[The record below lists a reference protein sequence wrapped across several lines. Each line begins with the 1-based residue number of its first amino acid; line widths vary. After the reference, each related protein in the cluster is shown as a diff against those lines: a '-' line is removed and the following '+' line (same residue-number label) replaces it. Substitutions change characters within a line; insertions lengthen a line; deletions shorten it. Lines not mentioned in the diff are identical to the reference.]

1 MKNRKKLQRTHLSSE
16 VKPSIAGSKICLL
29 GWVHEIRDL
38 GGIKFILLRDKSGIC
53 QVTVK
58 KKDVKEEVLEKVEK
72 IRLEYVVSIEGT
84 VSINDKVKGGAEV
97 LLENIDIISEAKQ
110 PLPYD
115 IVGKVKANL
124 DTRLNYR
131 VLDLRKL
138 ENRAIFIIGNVA
150 LNEIRNFLI
159 KEGFIEVRTPRI
171 ISTATEGGAALFT
184 INYFNKIAYLAQSPQ
199 LYKEEL
205 TTIFEKVFEIGPFFR
220 AEESHTTRHVSEFTS
235 IDIEAAFYTKE
246 DVMELL
252 EKMIKEIIDKVSQK
266 CKEEL
271 KLLNIDLEPIK
282 LPILR
287 ITYDEAISKIQEKNI
302 KINWGEDFSIEHLRC
317 LSKFYP
323 TWYFITDFPT
333 ISKPFYIQPNPLNE
347 KLCESFDLMYK
358 WIEIAS
364 GGQRISNKDLL
375 ISRLKEQKL
384 NPESFKHH
392 LEIYDYG
399 MPPHSGWAVGFER
412 LLMVLTGKKNIR
424 EVCLFPRDKF
434 RLVP

>member
-1 MKNRKKLQRTHLSSE
+1 MLRTHLSSE
-16 VKPSIAGSKICLL
+16 VKPNIAGSKIHLL
-29 GWVHEIRDL
+29 GWIHEIRDL

-72 IRLEYVVSIEGT
+72 IRLEYVVSIEGI

-97 LLENIDIISEAKQ
+97 LLEDINIISEAKQ

-124 DTRLNYR
+124 NTRLNYR
-131 VLDLRKL
+131 ILDLRKL

-150 LNEIRNFLI
+150 LNEVRNFLI
-159 KEGFIEVRTPRI
+159 KEGFIEIRTPRI

-184 INYFNKIAYLAQSPQ
+184 INYFNKIAFLAQSPQ

-205 TTIFEKVFEIGPFFR
+205 TTVFEKVFEIGSFFR
-220 AEESHTTRHVSEFTS
+220 AEESHTTRHISEFTS

-246 DVMELL
+246 DVMKLL
-252 EKMIKEIIDKVSQK
+252 ERMIKEVIDKVSQK

-271 KLLNIDLEPIK
+271 KLLNINLEPIE

-287 ITYDEAISKIQEKNI
+287 ITYDEVISKIQEKNI
-302 KINWGEDFSIEHLRC
+302 KINWGEDFSIEHLRY
-317 LSKFYP
+317 LGKIYP
-323 TWYFITDFPT
+323 TWYYIIDFPT
-333 ISKPFYIQPNPLNE
+333 ISKPFYIQPNPSN
-347 KLCESFDLMYK
+347 KKICESFDLMYK

-375 ISRLKEQKL
+375 ISRLEEQKL

-399 MPPHSGWAVGFER
+399 MPPHAG
-412 LLMVLTGKKNIR
+412 
-424 EVCLFPRDKF
+424 
-434 RLVP
+434 

>member
-1 MKNRKKLQRTHLSSE
+1 MDVKNLERTYVSDIRRIGE
-16 VKPSIAGSKICLL
+16 GKIVKVM

-58 KKDVKEEVLEKVEK
+58 KKEMKKEVLEKIEK
-72 IRLEYVVSIEGT
+72 IKSEYVISVKGI
-84 VSINDKVKGGAEV
+84 VSINEKVKGGAEV
-97 LLENIDIISEAKQ
+97 LLDDLDIISEAKQ
-110 PLPYD
+110 PLLYD
-115 IVGKVKANL
+115 IVGKVEAKL

-131 VLDLRKL
+131 ILDLRKM

-159 KEGFIEVRTPRI
+159 KEGFIEIRTPRI
-171 ISTATEGGAALFT
+171 ISTATEGGAALFSVK
-184 INYFNKIAYLAQSPQ
+184 YFDKIAYLAQSPQ

-205 TTIFEKVFEIGPFFR
+205 TTVFEKVFEIGPFFR
-220 AEESHTTRHVSEFTS
+220 AEESHTTRHISEFTS
-235 IDIEAAFYTKE
+235 IDIEAAFHSKE
-246 DVMELL
+246 NVMEIL
-252 EKMIKEIIDKVSQK
+252 ERMIKEVIDKVSQK

-271 KLLNIDLEPIK
+271 NLLNFNLKTIE
-282 LPILR
+282 LPIPR
-287 ITYDEAISKIQEKNI
+287 IKYDEAISKIQESGI
-302 KINWGEDFSIEHLRC
+302 EINWGEDFSIKHLR
-317 LSKFYP
+317 LLGKIFP
-323 TWYFITDFPT
+323 KWYFIIDFPT
-333 ISKPFYIQPNPLNE
+333 ISKPFYIQPNFLNE
-347 KLCESFDLMYK
+347 RICESFDLMYK

-364 GGQRISNKDLL
+364 GGQRISNKSLL

-399 MPPHSGWAVGFER
+399 MPLHSGWAVGFER

>member
-1 MKNRKKLQRTHLSSE
+1 MERTYASDIANIGGGKTVKL
-16 VKPSIAGSKICLL
+16 I

-53 QVTVK
+53 QITIKKKNVK
-58 KKDVKEEVLEKVEK
+58 KEVLEKIEK
-72 IRLEYVVSIEGT
+72 IRLEYVISIKGI

-97 LLENIDIISEAKQ
+97 LLEDIDIISEAKQ

-150 LNEIRNFLI
+150 LNEVRNFLI
-159 KEGFIEVRTPRI
+159 KEGFIEIRTPRI

-184 INYFNKIAYLAQSPQ
+184 INYFNKIAFLAQSPQ

-205 TTIFEKVFEIGPFFR
+205 TTVFEKVFEIGPFFR
-220 AEESHTTRHVSEFTS
+220 AEESHTTRHISEFTS
-235 IDIEAAFYTKE
+235 IDIETAFHTKE

-252 EKMIKEIIDKVSQK
+252 ERMIKEVIDKVSQK

-271 KLLNIDLEPIK
+271 KILNINLEPIE

-287 ITYDEAISKIQEKNI
+287 ITYDEAISKIQEANI
-302 KINWGEDFSIEHLRC
+302 KINWGEDFSIEHLRY
-317 LSKFYP
+317 LGKIYP
-323 TWYFITDFPT
+323 TWYFIIDFPT

-412 LLMVLTGKKNIR
+412 LLMVLTGKRNIR

-434 RLVP
+434 RLIP